1 METTSKPKFV
11 YVTYIATTPEKLWEA
26 LTKADFTEKYW
37 FGSRI
42 ESEWKVGSPFRIQ
55 TGVADKDWH
64 GKVLQYDP
72 PRLLSYSFRV
82 AGGAEHFTRVVFQ
95 LEQHGPV
102 VKLTLTHDE
111 LDEKDVKF
119 YTGISGGWPAVL
131 SNLKSLLE
139 GGNPLVPRPC

>member
-42 ESEWKVGSPFRIQ
+42 KSEWKVGSPFRIQ

-64 GKVLQYDP
+64 GKVLHYDP
-72 PRLLSYSFRV
+72 PRLLSYTFRV
-82 AGGAEHFTRVVFQ
+82 AGGAEHFTRRLAGEV
-95 LEQHGPV
+95 
-102 VKLTLTHDE
+102 LT
-111 LDEKDVKF
+111 
-119 YTGISGGWPAVL
+119 
-131 SNLKSLLE
+131 
-139 GGNPLVPRPC
+139 PLVEGRLSASASVAAR